1 MSFEEVR
8 ETSRGDKSDAARI
21 REALFSIQFRRI
33 DEVDSQMF
41 GGINSPDRAW
51 IADKDVELFL
61 LDGVVLHVLRRHEGE
76 EGQTVERLYD
86 LPEIVAGSSTTKC
99 YVVHRS

>member
-8 ETSRGDKSDAARI
+8 EDVAELRD
-21 REALFSIQFRRI
+21 ALFSMQFRI
-33 DEVDSQMF
+33 VDEGDLEIF
-41 GGINSPDRAW
+41 GGINNPDRAW
-51 IADKDVELFL
+51 IADKDDELFL
-61 LDGVVLHVLRRHEGE
+61 LEGAVLHVIRRHEGE

>member
-8 ETSRGDKSDAARI
+8 EDVAEL

-41 GGINSPDRAW
+41 GGINNPDRAW
-51 IADKDVELFL
+51 IADKDDELFL
-61 LDGVVLHVLRRHEGE
+61 LDGVVLHVIRRHEGE

-99 YVVHRS
+99 YVVQRA